1 MSPEAPVYRTAPAP
15 IEGMPPGIPY
25 IVANEAAERY
35 SYYGMRA
42 ILVIFMTRFLLD
54 ARGELDVMNEEQAKT
69 WFHGFVTAVYFFP
82 ILGAIISDA
91 FLGKYRTI
99 LALSVV
105 YCLGHLTLALDETR
119 LGLALGLGLIAV
131 GSGGI
136 KPCVSAHVGD
146 QFGHTNAHLLPRVF
160 GWFYFAINVGA
171 LASILFAEPLLHR
184 YGPSVAFGV
193 PGVLMALATLF
204 FWMGR
209 HAFVHVPPGGV
220 DFLREVFSPEGLKAL
235 GKLFIIYVFIAMF
248 WALFDQQGSAWV
260 LQAQR
265 MDRQFIVHWDPSQ
278 AQWLNPALVLLFI
291 PLFTRVIY
299 PFFDRFWPLT
309 PLRKISIGLFLTV
322 PAFLL
327 PAWLEARLDA
337 DESVNIVWQ
346 LGAYVIMTAAE
357 ILVSI
362 TALEFSYTQAPKRM
376 KSLVMGAFLMS
387 VSIGN
392 LFTAAVNYVIQNPD
406 GTSKLDGPSY
416 YLFFA
421 GAMAVTAV
429 LFVPVAAWYKERTYI
444 QDEAPVEALL

>member
-1 MSPEAPVYRTAPAP
+1 MSANARYRTAPAP
-15 IEGMPPGIPY
+15 MRGMPPGIPY
-25 IVANEAAERY
+25 IVGNEGAERY

-42 ILVIFMTRFLLD
+42 ILVIFMTRFLMNAQGD
-54 ARGELDVMNEEQAKT
+54 LDVMTDEEAKT

-82 ILGAIISDA
+82 ILGAILSDA

-99 LALSVV
+99 MTLSIV
-105 YCLGHLTLALDETR
+105 YCLGHLTLAIDDTR
-119 LGLALGLGLIAV
+119 VGLGLGLGLIAV

-146 QFGHTNAHLLPRVF
+146 QFGQTNSHLLPKVF

-184 YGPSVAFGV
+184 FGPSVAFGV
-193 PGVLMALATLF
+193 PGVLMAIATLV

-209 HAFVHVPPGGV
+209 HKFVHIPPGGTA
-220 DFLREVFSPEGLKAL
+220 FLREVFSSEGLKAL
-235 GKLFIIYVFIAMF
+235 GKLFIIYAFIAMF

-260 LQAQR
+260 LQATR
-265 MDRQFIVHWDPSQ
+265 MDRRFGIEWDPSQ

-291 PLFTRVIY
+291 PLFNRVVY
-299 PFFDRFWPLT
+299 PAFDRFWPLT
-309 PLRKISIGLFLTV
+309 PLRKISVGLFLTV
-322 PAFLL
+322 FAFLM

-337 DESVNIVWQ
+337 GESVNISWQ
-346 LGAYVIMTAAE
+346 LGGYILITAAE

-362 TALEFSYTQAPKRM
+362 TALEFSYTQAPKKM

-392 LFTAAVNYVIQNPD
+392 LFTAGVNYFIQNPD

-421 GAMAVTAV
+421 GAMAVTAI
-429 LFVPVAAWYKERTYI
+429 LFVPVALWYKERTYI
-444 QDEAPVEALL
+444 QDEAPSEIPQ

>member
-1 MSPEAPVYRTAPAP
+1 VSPKAPGYRTAPAP

-54 ARGELDVMNEEQAKT
+54 SQGELDVMNEEQAKT

-82 ILGAIISDA
+82 ILGAIISDG

-99 LALSVV
+99 LSLSVV
-105 YCLGHLTLALDETR
+105 YCLGHLTLALDDTR

-146 QFGHTNAHLLPRVF
+146 QFGHTNADLLPKVF

-184 YGPSVAFGV
+184 FGPSVAFGV

-209 HAFVHVPPGGV
+209 HAFVHIPPGGL

-260 LQAQR
+260 LQARR
-265 MDRQFIVHWDPSQ
+265 MDRQLVVHWDPSQ

-291 PLFTRVIY
+291 PLFTRVVY

-309 PLRKISIGLFLTV
+309 PLRKISMGLFLTV

-337 DESVNIVWQ
+337 GESVNIAWQ

-392 LFTAAVNYVIQNPD
+392 LFTATVNYFIQNPD
-406 GTSKLDGPSY
+406 GTSALDGPSY

-429 LFVPVAAWYKERTYI
+429 LFVPVAVWYKERTYI
-444 QDEAPVEALL
+444 QDEAPFEVLV

>member
-1 MSPEAPVYRTAPAP
+1 
-15 IEGMPPGIPY
+15 
-25 IVANEAAERY
+25 
-35 SYYGMRA
+35 
-42 ILVIFMTRFLLD
+42 
-54 ARGELDVMNEEQAKT
+54 
-69 WFHGFVTAVYFFP
+69 
-82 ILGAIISDA
+82 
-91 FLGKYRTI
+91 
-99 LALSVV
+99 
-105 YCLGHLTLALDETR
+105 
-119 LGLALGLGLIAV
+119 LALGLGLIAI

-146 QFGHTNAHLLPRVF
+146 QFGQTNARLLPKVF
-160 GWFYFAINVGA
+160 GWFYFSINVGA
-171 LASILFAEPLLHR
+171 LTSILFAEPLLHR
-184 YGPSVAFGV
+184 FGPSVAFGV
-193 PGVLMALATLF
+193 PGVLMALATLV

-209 HAFVHVPPGGV
+209 NKFVHIQPGGV
-220 DFLREVFSPEGLKAL
+220 AFLHEVFSGKGLAAL
-235 GKLFIIYVFIAMF
+235 GKLFIIYTFIAMF

-260 LQAQR
+260 LQAAR
-265 MDRQFIVHWDPSQ
+265 MDRHFIVDWDPSQ

-291 PLFTRVIY
+291 PLFNRVIY
-299 PFFDRFWPLT
+299 PAFDRFWPLT

-337 DESVNIVWQ
+337 GEAVNIVWQ
-346 LGAYVIMTAAE
+346 LGGYVMMTAAE

-362 TALEFSYTQAPKRM
+362 TALEFSYTQAPKKM

-392 LFTAAVNYVIQNPD
+392 LFTAAVNFFIQNPD

-421 GAMAVTAV
+421 AAMAATAI

-444 QDEAPVEALL
+444 QDEAPSEVKA